1 MMDDNDIKYP
11 KNENEEMKKGNRQSK
26 DKISKL
32 LKKWRHCQNL
42 IWGLKGDHNSRK
54 FETRSQLEIHGK
66 FQAISKKQRE
76 KTGYNFKG

>member
-32 LKKWRHCQNL
+32 LKK
-42 IWGLKGDHNSRK
+42 
-54 FETRSQLEIHGK
+54 
-66 FQAISKKQRE
+66 
-76 KTGYNFKG
+76 